1 MNTKASRRQS
11 SAPTISDVAQHA
23 GVSPMTVSRV
33 INAHQTV
40 RPATRE
46 RVEAAIAKLNYEPSS
61 AARTLAGV
69 KEVRI
74 GLLYSN
80 PSASYLSEFL
90 MGSLDQ
96 ASRLNVLLTVENF
109 SDDMNVERVIDHLHR
124 ARVSGVILPPP
135 LCDSDA
141 MLNALKAS
149 EINTIAVA
157 SGQIRH
163 DVSSVN
169 IDDQLA
175 AGEMTRH
182 LLAMGHQRIGF
193 IKGNPDI
200 SASER
205 RFAGYCDA
213 LADAGVAF
221 DPSLVAQ
228 GLFTYRSGLDASEQI
243 LDQADPPSAI
253 FASNDDM
260 AAATMAIAHGRGLD
274 VPGDLTVCGFDDT
287 PLATAIWPELTT
299 IRQPISD
306 MARSAVDL
314 LVQQIRNDRNT
325 LSVVKHILMDYQLV
339 RRQSDTAPR
348 RKPRRR

>member
-1 MNTKASRRQS
+1 
-11 SAPTISDVAQHA
+11 
-23 GVSPMTVSRV
+23 MTVSRV
-33 INAHQTV
+33 INDHKTV
-40 RPATRE
+40 RPETRE
-46 RVEAAIAKLNYEPSS
+46 RVEQAIAKLNYEPSP
-61 AARTLAGV
+61 AARTLAGA
-69 KEVRI
+69 KETRI

-96 ASRLNVLLTVENF
+96 ASRLNVLLTVEKF
-109 SDDMNVERVIDHLHR
+109 ADDMTVDRVIDHLHR
-124 ARVSGVILPPP
+124 ARVFGVVLPPP
-135 LCDSDA
+135 LCDSND
-141 MLNALKAS
+141 MLAALKAAS
-149 EINTIAVA
+149 IYTVAVA
-157 SGQIRH
+157 TGHIRP

-175 AGEMTRH
+175 AEEMTRH
-182 LLAMGHQRIGF
+182 LLTMGHKRIGF

-205 RFAGYCDA
+205 RFAGYCAA
-213 LADAGVAF
+213 LAEAGVPF
-221 DPSLVAQ
+221 DPALVAQ
-228 GLFTYRSGLDASEQI
+228 GLFTYRSGLDASEHI
-243 LDQADPPSAI
+243 LDQAVPPTAI

-299 IRQPISD
+299 IRQPISE

-314 LVQQIRNDRNT
+314 LVQHLRNGAPADDADPAEAVTHVR
-325 LSVVKHILMDYQLV
+325 MDYQFV
-339 RRQSDTAPR
+339 RRQSDAAPR
-348 RKPRRR
+348 RKPRKR

>member
-1 MNTKASRRQS
+1 
-11 SAPTISDVAQHA
+11 
-23 GVSPMTVSRV
+23 MTVSRV
-33 INAHQTV
+33 INAQKTV
-40 RPATRE
+40 RSATRE
-46 RVEAAIAKLNYEPSS
+46 RVEKSIAALNYEPSP

-69 KEVRI
+69 KETRI

-96 ASRLNVLLTVENF
+96 ASRLNVLLTVEKF
-109 SDDMNVERVIDHLHR
+109 ADDMTIDRVIDHLRR
-124 ARVSGVILPPP
+124 ARVFGVVLPPP
-135 LCDSDA
+135 LCDSDE
-141 MLNALKAS
+141 MLAALKAAS
-149 EINTIAVA
+149 IHAIAVA
-157 SGQIRH
+157 AGHIRTN
-163 DVSSVN
+163 VSSVS
-169 IDDQLA
+169 IDDRLA
-175 AGEMTRH
+175 AEEMTRH
-182 LLAMGHQRIGF
+182 LLTMGHKRIGF

-205 RFAGYCDA
+205 RFAGYCAA
-213 LADAGVAF
+213 LSEAGVAF
-221 DPSLVAQ
+221 DPALVAQ

-243 LDQADPPSAI
+243 LDQAEPPTAI

-287 PLATAIWPELTT
+287 PLASAIWPELTT

-314 LVQQIRNDRNT
+314 LVQHLRDDRAA
-325 LSVVKHILMDYQLV
+325 SDAAIAHVRMDYELV
-339 RRQSDTAPR
+339 RRQSDAAPR
-348 RKPRRR
+348 RRPRKR